1 MATLISCR
9 AFCYGISALVP
20 WDARMSFCGDGLCV
34 WIAGCVYGGFNK
46 FGMFVRWE
54 RNVASWVFTLIKAA
68 SAGLALFVIL
78 LMLVPP

>member
-1 MATLISCR
+1 
-9 AFCYGISALVP
+9 
-20 WDARMSFCGDGLCV
+20 
-34 WIAGCVYGGFNK
+34 
-46 FGMFVRWE
+46 MFVRWE